1 MVYNA
6 VSNDEI
12 SCPYQQKSGN
22 VAIKR
27 PFLSIHTIEPSR
39 DSAQYSMA
47 ATPLPSPVAEKHS
60 YFSTDPYS
68 MEYNQVPSLPPSPIA
83 LQTNTVKTSV
93 VIEASPSSS
102 TDTTDSTSAVIQEG
116 CASYAAIA
124 QSVPTAT
131 TSPSPSPSPSN
142 SNDAKKKKS
151 DKIPSVSTRST
162 SQKKKFPNNTKKV
175 VSNSVD
181 FDKIQAGQDK
191 RTTFMIRNIPNKYTQ
206 VQNLLLLFHFK

>member
-39 DSAQYSMA
+39 DSTQYSMA

-83 LQTNTVKTSV
+83 LQTNIVKTSV

-102 TDTTDSTSAVIQEG
+102 TDTTDSTSEVIQEEG

-124 QSVPTAT
+124 QGVPTAT
-131 TSPSPSPSPSN
+131 TSPSPSPSLSN

-151 DKIPSVSTRST
+151 DKIPSVSNRST
-162 SQKKKFPNNTKKV
+162 SQKKKSPNNNKKV

-206 VQNLLLLFHFK
+206 V

>member
-12 SCPYQQKSGN
+12 SCPYQQKNGN
-22 VAIKR
+22 VEIKR
-27 PFLSIHTIEPSR
+27 PFLSINTIKPSR
-39 DSAQYSMA
+39 DSTQYSMA

-60 YFSTDPYS
+60 YFSTNPYT
-68 MEYNQVPSLPPSPIA
+68 MKYTQIPSLPPSPIA
-83 LQTNTVKTSV
+83 LQPNIVKPSV
-93 VIEASPSSS
+93 AIEASPSSS
-102 TDTTDSTSAVIQEG
+102 TNTTDSTSAVIQEG
-116 CASYAAIA
+116 CASYATIA

-131 TSPSPSPSPSN
+131 TSPSPSPSN

-151 DKIPSVSTRST
+151 DKISSVSARST
-162 SQKKKFPNNTKKV
+162 LQKKKIPNNTKKV

-181 FDKIQAGQDK
+181 FEKIQAGQDK

-206 VQNLLLLFHFK
+206 VQNSVALLSFQ